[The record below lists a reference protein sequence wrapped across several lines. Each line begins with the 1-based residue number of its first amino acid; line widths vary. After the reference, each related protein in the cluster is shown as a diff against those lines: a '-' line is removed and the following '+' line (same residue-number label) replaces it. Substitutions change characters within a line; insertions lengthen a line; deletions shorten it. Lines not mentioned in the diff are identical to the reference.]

1 MNTFRASLLGLVLAV
16 AGFAGAHALAAQS
29 PPLVSNCVGVADGWA
44 VEVLHIDCVAAG
56 KLVRKLTLLAPKGPI
71 RLANM
76 TCTVGYAGKVAF
88 SIRCA
93 GGGGRFVRANLR
105 PKGAKTTPLPPLLR
119 CPDYVDKLRR
129 RWALRSERFGC
140 LDARDILVE
149 LASRRPTDDERD
161 DVERR
166 NRVGCWLNDGLPREL
181 RCWRIFRDGHFYAH
195 VRLAPTPSTTAAT
208 TTTEEP

>member
-1 MNTFRASLLGLVLAV
+1 MTGLRAGLLGFVLAV
-16 AGFAGAHALAAQS
+16 GGFAGAHAFAAQS

-44 VEVLHIDCVAAG
+44 VEVLHLDCVAAG
-56 KLVRKLTLLAPKGPI
+56 KLVRRLTLLAPKSPI

-76 TCTVGYAGKVAF
+76 TCTVGYAGKVAIA
-88 SIRCA
+88 IRCA
-93 GGGGRFVRANLR
+93 GGGGRFLRANLR
-105 PKGAKTTPLPPLLR
+105 PKGAKATPLPPLLR

-140 LDARDILVE
+140 LDARDILAE
-149 LASRRPTDDERD
+149 LASRRPTDGERD

-166 NRVGCWLNDGLPREL
+166 HRVGCWLNGGLPREL
-181 RCWRIFRDGHFYAH
+181 RCWRTFSSGHFYAH
-195 VRLAPTPSTTAAT
+195 VRLAPTPSPTAAT